1 MGQKVNPHG
10 ARVGVIIDWSTKWYA
25 GKKDFSNNLIEDYN
39 LRKMLKE
46 KLNQAGISHIDLQR
60 AGEKLHVIV
69 YTAKPGIVIGKGG
82 AGVEA
87 LKKEVEAFT
96 GKQVALDIIEIKNPD
111 IDAQLVAENIA
122 QQLEKRVSFRRA
134 MKQTIGRAMKSGA
147 KGIKT
152 TVSGRLGGADIARS
166 EGYHEG
172 SIPLQTLRAHI
183 DYGFAEAKTT
193 YGRIGVKVW
202 IYKGQVLPTKDNK
215 GSKLVNAMSESTL
228 NGTGNRREGRRRF
241 DRNNNRG
248 ERGERAPRNND
259 RTEAKEGGK

>member
-87 LKKEVEAFT
+87 LKKEVEEFT
-96 GKQVALDIIEIKNPD
+96 GKQVQLDIIEIKNPD

-172 SIPLQTLRAHI
+172 SIPLQTLRAHL